1 MIVVLIVGGL
11 LLLFVLTSLGSYNR
25 FLRQRNLIANSWS
38 NVDTELQRR
47 HDLIPNL
54 VETVKGYAAHERG
67 TLDAVI
73 TARTNAVAPAAST
86 AGEDTTARAAR
97 ENELSGSLGRLLVLS
112 EAYPAL
118 KADAHFLD
126 LQRQL
131 VDTEDR
137 IQAARRL
144 FNANVR
150 DYDIRCQSL
159 PSGLLARLFGYRPL
173 PYLEIEPSARVLPAV
188 GETSP
193 G

>member
-173 PYLEIEPSARVLPAV
+173 PYFEIEQIGRAHV
-188 GETSP
+188 
-193 G
+193 